1 LRHILYQEEIDMQK
15 LLLTIAISALPIIA
29 NAHGCIKGA
38 AVGGVVG
45 HVAGHHAVAGAA
57 LGCVIGH
64 HRAKVKE
71 REAAQDAAQPQAGA
85 ARSTGGTPSH

>member
-1 LRHILYQEEIDMQK
+1 MRK
-15 LLLTIAISALPIIA
+15 LLLTIAISGLPVIA

-57 LGCVIGH
+57 VGCIIGH
-64 HRAKVKE
+64 HRATVKE
-71 REAAQDAAQPQAGA
+71 REAAQNAVQSQAGA
-85 ARSTGGTPSH
+85 AKTAEGTPSH

>member
-1 LRHILYQEEIDMQK
+1 MRK
-15 LLLTIAISALPIIA
+15 LLLTIAISGLPIIA

-57 LGCVIGH
+57 VGCVIGH
-64 HRAKVKE
+64 HRATVKQ
-71 REAAQDAAQPQAGA
+71 REATQNAVQRPTDSANT
-85 ARSTGGTPSH
+85 TGGTPSH